1 MQRDRDR
8 EKSGGAHGKEK
19 KKRSTCPHLSSLQSS
34 SAPDPDRALKDA
46 GGCALAVAVLSA
58 FVRLPD
64 VAAHPTAVG
73 LAPALVKVSSFVLFS
88 KSETNPA
95 SKVESCAPV
104 C

>member
-1 MQRDRDR
+1 MLETERRAEGR
-8 EKSGGAHGKEK
+8 TEGKE
-19 KKRSTCPHLSSLQSS
+19 KRSTCPHLPSLQSS